1 MVFTIIRNACLE
13 KLILLNECSIQ
24 EWGNF
29 RAELSQQFFF
39 VEFVSSP
46 FTSIILRRPLAA
58 PPLLSASICP
68 LGALD
73 NQSYAAS
80 ILLRVGMGEFS
91 LNVLGLY
98 QGQYSNWLCVSLL
111 K

>member
-1 MVFTIIRNACLE
+1 MVFTIIWNACLK
-13 KLILLNECSIQ
+13 KLILFHECSIQ
-24 EWGNF
+24 EQGNF
-29 RAELSQQFFF
+29 RAELSQQFF

-58 PPLLSASICP
+58 PPLTSASICP

-80 ILLRVGMGEFS
+80 TLQRVGWGELW
-91 LNVLGLY
+91 LNGLGLY
-98 QGQYSNWLCVSLL
+98 QGQYSNCVSLL